1 MTEATNLARPLA
13 RGAGAHGTS
22 GEMGPV
28 VATLVLEGGRVGDE
42 LGGMALLELGSALAA
57 VTSSDAE
64 SHACASTPATD
75 GADEAASRLEPGR
88 LGRAPHWIDDTPPR
102 ACSGGTASSSR
113 HIATVVP
120 GVRFPSLEALRAAV
134 RRCALTRAALVPVAA
149 GSPEEV
155 AAALGASRAA
165 TCAAQVLAPG
175 RKGVSRPALEAVGA
189 RLWDAGVGRAIAAN
203 RAWLESLAGSRP
215 TAADATSERDGRDNE
230 TTNCEGTPNLPP
242 VLPHYY
248 VYPEGIMGEVAA
260 WGMDSR
266 ARFRAI
272 DAPNAMPPEQATL
285 AVNAARVKP
294 GDFVVDP
301 CVGGGAVAFAAA
313 ALGATTVLGCDVDER
328 ALDAA
333 REAAR
338 RFFRTETNGETNANA
353 NVTEDSRGGFRR
365 VAFAKASLLED
376 PRVSEAY
383 GGLENAVDAIVTD
396 LPYGVRSAAAGVGD
410 GPGQDATPA
419 SMLDALLVLARRSLR
434 PSGRVAVWLRRAVEG
449 GEGGEDEAF
458 VEGAMSEARVAATCA
473 SFGFEVERRAA
484 ETRASGVQRALY
496 VLTRN
501 DFRAEIP
508 SRDASRDDTRRAAAA
523 RRDREATD
531 AAAHE
536 ARAAALVMHCML
548 RRNENHGRVAA
559 SGGQDIWR
567 AAWTGDVAATRRLLS
582 FSRSPKADGEEEG
595 KSEEEGKNKESR
607 SLESARVSRVLHA
620 REPAG
625 ARNTPLTCAAMY
637 GRNKVVALLLDLGAD
652 ADGDHGDS
660 DKKVAPDARRR
671 SATHR
676 AAERGAAE
684 TVAALLRSGGN
695 PFVTRPVSANGGTA
709 FHAAAERG
717 HVEVFRLLLD
727 FCRERDGNRGAE
739 DRRKTRKASSLAAAL
754 AGEDDSGRTPALA
767 AARRGHAD
775 VVTAALEALE
785 ETSVAVTTADD
796 SDGDTTPPGTDDGS
810 PRHAPGENKKASRAT
825 RDVAVSAAAE
835 AARWGH
841 VAAVRAAA
849 SFVDLSGASRRGRDA
864 LARLAFEAERWQRD
878 DVRAFVASVASV
890 PKAAAS
896 ETKKR
901 APGHDS
907 APNETIPAVPA
918 GASAV
923 RADARSGAALFY
935 ARDFFRDPAL
945 VSPMLAAF
953 EAAYL
958 PRDHP
963 LVTPADRKGERRAV
977 PRDQAYYAARY
988 VAREDA
994 EAEAEA
1000 PEKENRRRVRA
1011 WFASYRY
1018 NPDRTQQPT
1027 PSSDPPL
1034 GLLALAAKV
1043 ARATGQT
1050 CNHAVINRY
1059 KSGDDGIGAHADKD
1073 LDLERGS
1080 FVVSASFGAERVMTF
1095 RPRRNL
1101 DEEESRVRS
1110 CESER
1115 DEKDVTPLDETEGSA
1130 VTEVR
1135 DANARVENEE
1145 KRTLGTPSPETVTSA
1160 RRALTRLLRT
1170 DPEWLAASEAKA
1182 RAPPRSDAKKAAA
1195 ARENARAAALRQS
1208 DPDVIAA
1215 AAAADAARRAWR
1227 AYADAKAF
1235 RVVLEHGSA
1244 VFFNMAF
1251 NERWTHAIE
1260 SVRTDSVRTS
1270 SVGDV
1275 GDSDE
1280 SREDEDGCSERDED
1294 GQSATTAG
1302 YSETREKKES
1312 ARDGGG
1318 SGDSVGERVGV
1329 TLRRCRVAFDP
1340 AAARAAPGLPRA
1352 RRRDAWRGLR
1362 ESMADVDAAEIRWR
1376 EG

>member
-1 MTEATNLARPLA
+1 
-13 RGAGAHGTS
+13 
-22 GEMGPV
+22 MGPV

-203 RAWLESLAGSRP
+203 RAWLESLVGSRP
-215 TAADATSERDGRDNE
+215 AAADATSERDGRDNE

-338 RFFRTETNGETNANA
+338 RFFRTETNGETNT
-353 NVTEDSRGGFRR
+353 NVSEDSPRFRR

-434 PSGRVAVWLRRAVEG
+434 PSGRVAVWLRRAVR

-501 DFRAEIP
+501 DFRAERAVP
-508 SRDASRDDTRRAAAA
+508 SRDASRDNMRRAAAA

-582 FSRSPKADGEEEG
+582 FSCSPKADGEEEG
-595 KSEEEGKNKESR
+595 KSEESR
-607 SLESARVSRVLHA
+607 SKNAFQTSARASRVLHA

-652 ADGDHGDS
+652 ADGDHGD
-660 DKKVAPDARRR
+660 DGKKVPPDARRR

-684 TVAALLRSGGN
+684 TVAALLRNGGN

-785 ETSVAVTTADD
+785 ETSVAVDD
-796 SDGDTTPPGTDDGS
+796 RGMTPTGIRRLRARMMV
-810 PRHAPGENKKASRAT
+810 RHVTLPARTRKRRARRETSRFA
-825 RDVAVSAAAE
+825 AAAE

-901 APGHDS
+901 APGNGPPRRTKPS
-907 APNETIPAVPA
+907 PPSPPARRRFAPC
-918 GASAV
+918 
-923 RADARSGAALFY
+923 ARSGAALFY

-945 VSPMLAAF
+945 VSSMLAAF

-988 VAREDA
+988 VARGDA
-994 EAEAEA
+994 EASEAEA
-1000 PEKENRRRVRA
+1000 QSSKKENRKCRMVRELPVQPG
-1011 WFASYRY
+1011 
-1018 NPDRTQQPT
+1018 PD
-1027 PSSDPPL
+1027 
-1034 GLLALAAKV
+1034 
-1043 ARATGQT
+1043 ATG
-1050 CNHAVINRY
+1050 
-1059 KSGDDGIGAHADKD
+1059 DP
-1073 LDLERGS
+1073 LERPASGAS
-1080 FVVSASFGAERVMTF
+1080 GARREGGARHRPDMQPRGDQPVQKRGRRHRRARGQGPGPRSAARSWSAPVSAPS
-1095 RPRRNL
+1095 
-1101 DEEESRVRS
+1101 
-1110 CESER
+1110 
-1115 DEKDVTPLDETEGSA
+1115 GS
-1130 VTEVR
+1130 
-1135 DANARVENEE
+1135 
-1145 KRTLGTPSPETVTSA
+1145 
-1160 RRALTRLLRT
+1160 
-1170 DPEWLAASEAKA
+1170 
-1182 RAPPRSDAKKAAA
+1182 
-1195 ARENARAAALRQS
+1195 
-1208 DPDVIAA
+1208 
-1215 AAAADAARRAWR
+1215 
-1227 AYADAKAF
+1227 
-1235 RVVLEHGSA
+1235 
-1244 VFFNMAF
+1244 
-1251 NERWTHAIE
+1251 
-1260 SVRTDSVRTS
+1260 
-1270 SVGDV
+1270 
-1275 GDSDE
+1275 
-1280 SREDEDGCSERDED
+1280 
-1294 GQSATTAG
+1294 
-1302 YSETREKKES
+1302 
-1312 ARDGGG
+1312 
-1318 SGDSVGERVGV
+1318 
-1329 TLRRCRVAFDP
+1329 
-1340 AAARAAPGLPRA
+1340 
-1352 RRRDAWRGLR
+1352 
-1362 ESMADVDAAEIRWR
+1362 
-1376 EG
+1376 

>member
-1 MTEATNLARPLA
+1 MA
-13 RGAGAHGTS
+13 
-22 GEMGPV
+22 PV

-64 SHACASTPATD
+64 SHAGASTPATD

-215 TAADATSERDGRDNE
+215 AAADATSERDGRVDE
-230 TTNCEGTPNLPP
+230 TTTGEGTPAQPP

-260 WGMDSR
+260 WGADSR

-338 RFFRTETNGETNANA
+338 RFFRTETNGETNG
-353 NVTEDSRGGFRR
+353 EDSPRFRR

-383 GGLENAVDAIVTD
+383 GSLENAVDAIVTD

-419 SMLDALLVLARRSLR
+419 AMLDALLVLARRALR
-434 PSGRVAVWLRRAVEG
+434 PSGRVAVWLRRAGGG

-458 VEGAMSEARVAATCA
+458 VDGAMSEARVTATCA

-496 VLTRN
+496 VLTRD
-501 DFRAEIP
+501 DFHSSERAVPI
-508 SRDASRDDTRRAAAA
+508 RDASRDARAAAA
-523 RRDREATD
+523 RRDCDATD

-536 ARAAALVMHCML
+536 ARAAALVMHCRL

-582 FSRSPKADGEEEG
+582 FGPEVRADGEEEP
-595 KSEEEGKNKESR
+595 KSE
-607 SLESARVSRVLHA
+607 ESARVSRVLHA

-625 ARNTPLTCAAMY
+625 ARNTPLMCAAMY
-637 GRNKVVALLLDLGAD
+637 GRNAVVALLLDLGAD
-652 ADGDHGDS
+652 ADGDRG
-660 DKKVAPDARRR
+660 VAPDARRR

-684 TVAALLRSGGN
+684 TVAALLRRGGN
-695 PFVTRPVSANGGTA
+695 PFVIRPVSANGGTA

-717 HVEVFRLLLD
+717 HVGVFRLLLD
-727 FCRERDGNRGAE
+727 FCRERDGSRGAE
-739 DRRKTRKASSLAAAL
+739 DRRETLPKASSLAAAL

-775 VVTAALEALE
+775 VVAAALEALE

-901 APGHDS
+901 APGNGF

-1000 PEKENRRRVRA
+1000 PEKEITLNRRRVRA

-1101 DEEESRVRS
+1101 DEEESRARS
-1110 CESER
+1110 CGHAR
-1115 DEKDVTPLDETEGSA
+1115 DEKDVTRLDETEGSA

-1135 DANARVENEE
+1135 ATNARVENDE
-1145 KRTLGTPSPETVTSA
+1145 KRTLTTPSPETVTSA

-1170 DPEWLAASEAKA
+1170 DPEWRAASEAKA

-1195 ARENARAAALRQS
+1195 ALENARAAALRQS

-1260 SVRTDSVRTS
+1260 SVRVDSRTAS
-1270 SVGDV
+1270 V

-1280 SREDEDGCSERDED
+1280 SRSEDGCSERDED
-1294 GQSATTAG
+1294 GQSATTVRAR
-1302 YSETREKKES
+1302 TREES
-1312 ARDGGG
+1312 ARDGSGG
-1318 SGDSVGERVGV
+1318 SVGERVGV